1 MKTLLGSLPILAG
14 LTCITMGIRP
24 ARMVVLGCAR
34 NFWRIFKMPWRK
46 NVDPIIKDYLDLQ
59 VKETVKFRDAY
70 SQAKNKADAQ
80 LWIAVANMTK
90 HLFNLE
96 LKIKY
101 LEGAIRDLNE
111 RLLKT
116 TEKKP
121 EDVLK
126 ELEKEA
132 KENKISKKTV
142 KKKTKKVKG
151 SLRKTLKKF

>member
-1 MKTLLGSLPILAG
+1 
-14 LTCITMGIRP
+14 
-24 ARMVVLGCAR
+24 
-34 NFWRIFKMPWRK
+34 MPWRK

-59 VKETVKFRDAY
+59 VKEAAKFRSAY
-70 SQAKNKADAQ
+70 SKAKNQANAQ
-80 LWIAVANMTK
+80 LWIAIANMTK
-90 HLFNLE
+90 HMFNLE

-101 LEGAIRDLNE
+101 LEGTIRDLNE

-126 ELEKEA
+126 ELEKEV
-132 KENKISKKTV
+132 KENKIPKKKV
-142 KKKTKKVKG
+142 KKKTKKVEG